1 MGKPKSIMEKIVG
14 GYQPTEKIIG
24 EVIPPNTGSNV
35 RVPKKS
41 LEVELK
47 ALDTIDSCLRT
58 LMSKPYV
65 QEAEY
70 DHKRSVYTVKM
81 YNGSVYESAD
91 LEGWYKKGSCA
102 REAQEPWETMKAE
115 ALAQASVMRGLMDD
129 PYGDATPTQRKIR
142 EITDAMKDLLLYK
155 NQKYGDS
162 AINPKKVFYKG
173 DSTNSILIRLDDK
186 LGRVMS
192 NTEAKPRVNDVCD
205 IIGYCTLLL
214 ISMGVTAD
222 DIAKFKD

>member
-1 MGKPKSIMEKIVG
+1 MGKGLKLEHTNFPSLSPK
-14 GYQPTEKIIG
+14 
-24 EVIPPNTGSNV
+24 TGSNV
-35 RVPKKS
+35 KVPKGPPTGHS
-41 LEVELK
+41 ERPEVP
-47 ALDTIDSCLRT
+47 IR
-58 LMSKPYV
+58 
-65 QEAEY
+65 
-70 DHKRSVYTVKM
+70 
-81 YNGSVYESAD
+81 
-91 LEGWYKKGSCA
+91 
-102 REAQEPWETMKAE
+102 PWEM
-115 ALAQASVMRGLMDD
+115 AQASVMQGLMDD

-142 EITDAMKDLLLYK
+142 EITDAVKDLLLYK

-192 NTEAKPRVNDVCD
+192 NTEEKPRVNDVCD

-214 ISMGVTAD
+214 ISMGVTKE